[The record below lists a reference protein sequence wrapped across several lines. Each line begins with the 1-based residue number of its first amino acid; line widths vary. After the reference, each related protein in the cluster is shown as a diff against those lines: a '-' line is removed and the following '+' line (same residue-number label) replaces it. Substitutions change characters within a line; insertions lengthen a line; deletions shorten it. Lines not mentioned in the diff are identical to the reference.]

1 MSQPP
6 EGGYPPPS
14 QGQPGYA
21 GPPQGYPPG
30 QQPGPQPGPAGYQ
43 PGYQPPPGYQPGYP
57 PQPGYQ
63 QPQGFQQQGYQQQ
76 GFQQQPPGKP
86 PKKKPSAGQRVVG
99 ILILVVALLAFFL
112 VIDKNFR
119 NNVLD
124 AVGLKDGIGG
134 GSGSSAPDIAQISW
148 PKTLPGGYYAV
159 ESAPAWHDT
168 RAKKYKW
175 VTAEFYANK
184 PPASRGTPGSY
195 LYTVTAYGPLAELDE
210 AFLGVKAPIEEVAG
224 GSCYSSDERARDCA
238 VTNGK
243 IVVMV
248 GTAWTSATK
257 RPRTDAQMVQ
267 DGKKFADA
275 LTQGQ

>member
-6 EGGYPPPS
+6 QGGYPPPS

-21 GPPQGYPPG
+21 GPPQGYPP
-30 QQPGPQPGPAGYQ
+30 
-43 PGYQPPPGYQPGYP
+43 PPGYQP
-57 PQPGYQ
+57 QPGYQ
-63 QPQGFQQQGYQQQ
+63 QQQ
-76 GFQQQPPGKP
+76 GFQQQPGKP

-99 ILILVVALLAFFL
+99 ILILVVALLALFL

-159 ESAPAWHDT
+159 ESAPSWHDT
-168 RAKKYKW
+168 RAKEYKW
-175 VTAEFYANK
+175 VTAEFYGNK
-184 PPASRGTPGSY
+184 PPTSRGATGYY
-195 LYTVTAYGPLAELDE
+195 LYTVTAYGPLDDLKE
-210 AFLGVKAPIEEVAG
+210 AFLGVKAPIQQVG
-224 GSCYSSDERARDCA
+224 DGSCYSSDERARDCA

-243 IVVMV
+243 IVVQV

-257 RPRTDAQMVQ
+257 RPRTDTQMVQ
-267 DGKKFADA
+267 DAKKFADA

>member
-1 MSQPP
+1 M
-6 EGGYPPPS
+6 
-14 QGQPGYA
+14 
-21 GPPQGYPPG
+21 
-30 QQPGPQPGPAGYQ
+30 
-43 PGYQPPPGYQPGYP
+43 
-57 PQPGYQ
+57 
-63 QPQGFQQQGYQQQ
+63 
-76 GFQQQPPGKP
+76 
-86 PKKKPSAGQRVVG
+86 G
-99 ILILVVALLAFFL
+99 ILVLVVALLAFFL

-124 AVGLKDGIGG
+124 AVGLEEGIGG

-148 PKTLPGGYYAV
+148 PKTLPGGHYAV
-159 ESAPAWHDT
+159 ESAPSWHDT
-168 RAKKYKW
+168 RAKKYRW

-257 RPRTDAQMVQ
+257 RPRTDAQMIQ

-275 LTQGQ
+275 LTAGQ

>member
-21 GPPQGYPPG
+21 GPPQGY
-30 QQPGPQPGPAGYQ
+30 Q
-43 PGYQPPPGYQPGYP
+43 

-63 QPQGFQQQGYQQQ
+63 QPQGFQQQ
-76 GFQQQPPGKP
+76 PC
-86 PKKKPSAGQRVVG
+86 
-99 ILILVVALLAFFL
+99 
-112 VIDKNFR
+112 
-119 NNVLD
+119 
-124 AVGLKDGIGG
+124 
-134 GSGSSAPDIAQISW
+134 
-148 PKTLPGGYYAV
+148 
-159 ESAPAWHDT
+159 
-168 RAKKYKW
+168 
-175 VTAEFYANK
+175 
-184 PPASRGTPGSY
+184 GTPGSY

-257 RPRTDAQMVQ
+257 RPRTDAQMIQ